1 MDSNKKFSK
10 MTDVIR
16 QTLLSHGVDCDA
28 EANTLSIYYYL
39 PPDGFFQNRLR
50 IANHASSVKQMFG
63 RTHKFF
69 PGIDE
74 YGNVTLYIQIE
85 RKTAYKSDIPD
96 YMHPKNKSGQI
107 NKKAFD
113 KLKDLYSKN
122 SNGYPC
128 FPYKIYL
135 FDGNKFYNNEALV
148 HQDALT
154 EIGDSSYDWLQNKG
168 KNAFV
173 VPASAQFAFIK
184 KVDCIGYIMPPLGIN
199 EFKSYVSNELDFK
212 VGSLVIE
219 ETSEKY
225 DVMLRV
231 KDLPGRLLKDFIE
244 QYGYPVNNSLRM
256 RKMVNVNTNSGVAA
270 EMLRDALVTNGIDDG
285 DIAIRED
292 EDGII
297 VDIKDSKSKMIF
309 AMTFSEMYNMS
320 YADVCKKFNI

>member
-1 MDSNKKFSK
+1 VHS
-10 MTDVIR
+10 
-16 QTLLSHGVDCDA
+16 
-28 EANTLSIYYYL
+28 
-39 PPDGFFQNRLR
+39 DGILQNRLR
-50 IANHASSVKQMFG
+50 IANHAPTVKQMFNSA
-63 RTHKFF
+63 RNIY
-69 PGIDE
+69 PGTDE
-74 YGNVTLYIQIE
+74 YGNITLYIQIE
-85 RKTAYKSDIPD
+85 EQPAYNSNILD

-107 NKKAFD
+107 KKKQFAR
-113 KLKDLYSKN
+113 LKDLYTKN

-135 FDGNKFYNNEALV
+135 FDGTKFFNNDTLI
-148 HQDALT
+148 HQNALT
-154 EIGDSSYDWLQNKG
+154 EIGDSSYTWLQNKG
-168 KNAFV
+168 KKAFV
-173 VPASAQFAFIK
+173 VPNSAQFAFMK
-184 KVDCIGYIMPPLGIN
+184 RVDCIGYIMPPAMN
-199 EFKSYVSNELDFK
+199 EFKSYVSKELDFK
-212 VGSLVIE
+212 VGSLVID
-219 ETSEKY
+219 ETGEKY